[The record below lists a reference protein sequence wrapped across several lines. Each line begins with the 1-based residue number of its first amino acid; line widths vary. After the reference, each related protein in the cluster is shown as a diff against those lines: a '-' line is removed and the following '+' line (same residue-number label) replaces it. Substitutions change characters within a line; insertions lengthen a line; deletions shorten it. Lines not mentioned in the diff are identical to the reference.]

1 MSIFQ
6 RCEIS
11 KCNAKANYVVIME
24 SNGSKTVSAPFK
36 FPSHPPSH
44 HTLMIR
50 PNCKADEGTG
60 YLAMV
65 RKEVV
70 VEV

>member
-1 MSIFQ
+1 M
-6 RCEIS
+6 IS
-11 KCNAKANYVVIME
+11 KCNAKANYIVIMK
-24 SNGSKTVSAPFK
+24 SNGSKTVSAPFT
-36 FPSHPPSH
+36 FPSQTSH

-50 PNCKADEGTG
+50 RNCKADEGTG

-65 RKEVV
+65 EEEVV